1 MFNLNVNI
9 LVLIKLMIFRI
20 FLSILIIM
28 SIKTKSIFKVN
39 NKFYLLCTTE
49 INKSILDSIQSKWFN
64 VITVISFFYSSFINM
79 FILCYA
85 MQFETCEDKHCDAKN
100 VSFTFIYIFVL
111 AVFRRVKKNNGKQC
125 MNKMLILI
133 EQSELFGNK
142 LLKCTFLHC
151 MHTKQYIKKTN

>member
-1 MFNLNVNI
+1 
-9 LVLIKLMIFRI
+9 
-20 FLSILIIM
+20 M

-39 NKFYLLCTTE
+39 NKLYLLCTTE

-100 VSFTFIYIFVL
+100 VSFTFMHFFVL
-111 AVFRRVKKNNGKQC
+111 AVFRRVKKIMESNA
-125 MNKMLILI
+125 
-133 EQSELFGNK
+133 
-142 LLKCTFLHC
+142 
-151 MHTKQYIKKTN
+151 

>member
-1 MFNLNVNI
+1 MFNLNANI
-9 LVLIKLMIFRI
+9 LVLIKLMILDSI

-39 NKFYLLCTTE
+39 NKLYLLCTTE

-64 VITVISFFYSSFINM
+64 VITVISFFYSSFINI

-111 AVFRRVKKNNGKQC
+111 AVFRRVKKIMESNA
-125 MNKMLILI
+125 
-133 EQSELFGNK
+133 
-142 LLKCTFLHC
+142 
-151 MHTKQYIKKTN
+151 